1 MIKLL
6 DCTLRDGGYLNDWE
20 FGRSN
25 IVNIF
30 ERLVAAEVDIIETG
44 FIDERRAYDPNRSIF
59 PDTESINK
67 TYGTLNKGKSLIVG
81 MIDYGTCGIDNVQP
95 CEESFLDGIRVI
107 FKKHKM
113 HEAIDFCGQIKAKG
127 YKVFVQ
133 AVSITSYSDGELSEL
148 IELVNELEPYAFS
161 LVDTYGLLHKG
172 QLKHYYHFAC
182 EHLKKTIGIGYHAHN
197 NFQLAYANCIELLE
211 DPPTERLLIVDGT
224 LYGMGKSAGN
234 TPIEL
239 LIMYMNEYKGTH
251 YHNSQIL
258 EAIEVTMLDINRQ
271 IRWGY
276 GFKFFMSASK
286 DCHPNYVNYLMD
298 MGKLSMKSV
307 SEILDR
313 IEPTKKLLYDADY
326 IKNLYFEYQK
336 SDCDDTEDYNK
347 VIASLAGKD
356 VLLLGP
362 GSNIY
367 AQRDRVEA
375 YISGRRCACGA
386 CDCAPK
392 AEMAAAETAAA
403 EAAAAEAA
411 DAKCGMSSVQD
422 FVTIA
427 INYIPEGYKADYIF
441 MSNAKRYVQLC
452 SALNE
457 QKEKSILIATSN
469 ITRTLGEFD
478 YTLNYAKL
486 LDEEALMPD
495 NPMIMVLRILKEAGA
510 ASIALAGFDGYRE
523 ASLPNYVNPNM
534 EYTMS
539 REQAER
545 INADAIRGIEQ
556 LGLSNKIQFVTESYY
571 KVGQGTQLRPLSQR
585 GI

>member
-1 MIKLL
+1 MVKLL

-20 FGRSN
+20 FGNSN
-25 IVNIF
+25 IINIF

-44 FIDERRAYDPNRSIF
+44 FIDDRREYDPNRSIF
-59 PDTESINK
+59 PDTASINK
-67 TYGTLNKGKSLIVG
+67 TYGCLDRGKSIIVG
-81 MIDYGTCGIDNVQP
+81 MIDYGTCSIDNVQP
-95 CEESFLDGIRVI
+95 QRECFLDGIRVI
-107 FKKHKM
+107 FKKAKM
-113 HEAIDFCGQIKAKG
+113 HEAIDFCRQVKEKG

-133 AVSITSYSDGELSEL
+133 AVSITSYNDAELSEL
-148 IELVNELEPYAFS
+148 IKLVNGLEPYAFS

-172 QLKHYYHFAC
+172 QLMHYYHFAC

-211 DPPTERLLIVDGT
+211 NPPKDRMLVVDGT
-224 LYGMGKSAGN
+224 IYGMGKSAGN

-239 LIMYMNEYKGTH
+239 LIMYMNEYKGTC

-258 EAIEVTMLDINRQ
+258 EAIDVTMLDINRK

-276 GFKFFMSASK
+276 GFKFFVAASK

-313 IEPTKKLLYDADY
+313 IEPEKKLLYDADY
-326 IKNLYFEYQK
+326 IKQLYFEYQK
-336 SDCDDTEDYNK
+336 NDCDDSNDLDKLMRELN
-347 VIASLAGKD
+347 GKN

-362 GSNIY
+362 GNNIY
-367 AQRDRVEA
+367 RQRDKVET
-375 YISGRRCACGA
+375 YIAEHTPEGAGGATKIGKSSGKENVKSEGVGSIIGT
-386 CDCAPK
+386 DK
-392 AEMAAAETAAA
+392 NSAEVN
-403 EAAAAEAA
+403 
-411 DAKCGMSSVQD
+411 VQDELLGRD

-427 INYIPEGYKADYIF
+427 INFIPEGYKADYIF

-452 SALNE
+452 SALNM
-457 QKEKSILIATSN
+457 QKEKSTLIATSN

-486 LDEEALMPD
+486 LDEAALMPD
-495 NPMIMVLRILKEAGA
+495 NPMIMVLRLLKAAGA
-510 ASIALAGFDGYRE
+510 NSIALAGFDGYRE

-539 REQAER
+539 REQAAK
-545 INADAIRGIEQ
+545 INDDAISGIKK
-556 LGLSNKIQFVTESYY
+556 LGLDKKVIFVTDTCYA
-571 KVGQGTQLRPLSQR
+571 
-585 GI
+585 